1 LATAK
6 IATFARIVAAIADRG
21 DGRDRR
27 KLEEKR
33 GVVPTDNLIGR
44 IDLHRYD
51 AIALGWCH
59 PNDLALAIENPLD
72 QLILT
77 VIFKSSS

>member
-6 IATFARIVAAIADRG
+6 IATFARIVAAIAD
-21 DGRDRR
+21 RDRR

-59 PNDLALAIENPLD
+59 PNDLALAIEKPLD
-72 QLILT
+72 QIILT